1 MKLRGLIGAVLAAGL
16 TYATGAIAQDQAAAQ
31 AAGQPAWLKDRR
43 YGEGMGIRAG
53 DFELHPGIGG
63 EFGYDSNY
71 FLRHSTETPIDT
83 LRLRITPSFS
93 LSTVGQQRRE
103 GEIGAAEPPKVA
115 FRATV
120 SGTYSEFIATKSE
133 NSDQLSK
140 QRNIAGFGGFQLTIL
155 PRRPFGGDVYTDL
168 LRSVQPANDPN
179 FNYNRF
185 TARFGGG
192 VTWAPGGGM
201 FDWRLGY
208 EYGLIYFEDR
218 QFRGL
223 SSNLHTINT
232 RGRWRFL
239 PRTALLYDGSIAFL
253 RYNQNPSAA
262 QLDSDPVRAR
272 IGLNGLVTRQL
283 ALLAMAGWGSSF
295 YRGTNAQQF
304 DGVIAQA
311 EIKWFITPGTGN
323 ELFGGPLPISTA
335 AIGYQRDFF
344 NSYLGDYFVRDR
356 FYLTLS
362 HLFDGRFLLV
372 VDGSY
377 SPTRFP
383 TIFAPDRRTVTHVG
397 FTAPRADAALFA
409 EYRVSESLGINT
421 TLRYSANITDVAVL
435 ADPLGWNRFEAFL
448 GVRWFL

>member
-1 MKLRGLIGAVLAAGL
+1 MMKLRGLIGAVLAAGL
-16 TYATGAIAQDQAAAQ
+16 TYATGATAQDQV
-31 AAGQPAWLKDRR
+31 WLKDRR
-43 YGEGMGIRAG
+43 YAEGAGIRAG
-53 DFELHPGIGG
+53 EFELHPGIGA

-71 FLRHSTETPIDT
+71 FLRHSSENPIDT
-83 LRLRITPSFS
+83 LRLRVTPSFS
-93 LSTVGQQRRE
+93 LSTIGQERRE
-103 GEIGAAEPPKVA
+103 GEAGAAEPPKVA
-115 FRATV
+115 FRAGV
-120 SGTYSEFIATKSE
+120 AATYSEFIATKSA
-133 NSDQLSK
+133 NSDALSR
-140 QRNIAGFGGFQLTIL
+140 QRNVAGVGSLQITIL
-155 PRRPFGGDVYTDL
+155 PRRPLGADIYADL
-168 LRSVQPANDPN
+168 LRTVQPSTDPN

-218 QFRGL
+218 EFRGL
-223 SSNLHTINT
+223 SSNFHTINT

-253 RYNQNPSAA
+253 RYNQGPSTA
-262 QLDSDPVRAR
+262 QIGSDPVRAR
-272 IGLNGLVTRQL
+272 IGMNGLVTRQL
-283 ALLAMAGWGSSF
+283 ALLAWAGWGSTF
-295 YRGTNAQQF
+295 YKGPNAQQF

-323 ELFGGPLPISTA
+323 EIFGGPLPISTVSL
-335 AIGYQRDFF
+335 GYSRDFF

-362 HLFDGRFLLV
+362 HLFGGRFLLV

-377 SPTRFP
+377 NPIRYPAIFNISRTMETRP
-383 TIFAPDRRTVTHVG
+383 G
-397 FTAPRADAALFA
+397 FSAPRAEASLFG
-409 EYRVSESLGINT
+409 EYRFTDSLGVNT
-421 TLRYSANITDVAVL
+421 TLRYSANITDVDVL
-435 ADPLGWNRFEAFL
+435 GDRLGWNRFEAFL